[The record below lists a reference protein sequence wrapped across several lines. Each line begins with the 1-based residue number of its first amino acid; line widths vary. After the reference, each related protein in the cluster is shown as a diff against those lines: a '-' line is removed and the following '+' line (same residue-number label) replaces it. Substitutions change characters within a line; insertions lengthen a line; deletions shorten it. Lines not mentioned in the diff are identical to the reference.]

1 MCCEDGE
8 LSFLSLGLHNWT
20 WVDIK
25 RRFLKEANLKTI
37 SFLKKIFF
45 FSFSFKDLILN
56 KRFFFVV
63 LLSVSEPNEIISQTI
78 PLVTNYR
85 GNRWVISKA
94 EHWNVTIKFMER
106 RVPGAVSLILICMYM
121 ISTSKIK
128 HYHSLHPQL
137 IIKSNWETLFPLR
150 ELLHPENY
158 PRQEWGH
165 RQSITWQS

>member
-1 MCCEDGE
+1 MCCEDSE

-45 FSFSFKDLILN
+45 FFFLQGSN
-56 KRFFFVV
+56 TKRFFFVV

-106 RVPGAVSLILICMYM
+106 RVPGAVSLILICMYL

-137 IIKSNWETLFPLR
+137 IIKSNWETLWKLSMARMGTQTINHLAVLKVEGLR
-150 ELLHPENY
+150 E
-158 PRQEWGH
+158 
-165 RQSITWQS
+165 